1 LNSNVN
7 YLCAETTGDAQPDFV
22 AKKGRTAG
30 TMVEKLRAANMPVE
44 MMVQRLLL
52 LDEVHVKF
60 PLTDAVLSALSG

>member
-1 LNSNVN
+1 MNSNVN
-7 YLCAETTGDAQPDFV
+7 YLCAETAGDAQSDFV

-30 TMVEKLRAANMPVE
+30 TMVEKLHAANMPVE
-44 MMVQRLLL
+44 MVQRLLL